1 MSAAR
6 AVGAAGDSAGRLQ
19 GEGMAEDQREA
30 AAPSR
35 ERWLLA
41 LHSSGESL
49 GVGLQGLADPGPARL
64 AVFPLGRALANG
76 LLESVESVLP
86 AAAWPR
92 LARLAV
98 ALGPGGFTG
107 TRLTVAL
114 ARTLAQQLA
123 LPLDG
128 VGSFAL
134 MARRLLAAPEPPAS
148 PFWLVQELPRRGLVA
163 GLYGVDPAAS
173 GGALEISAPRLYR
186 DEAALA
192 EAGALL
198 VTPSAAATG
207 PVVAGGAGDGAPPS
221 VLRRCPALVVLPEDV
236 DQLLR
241 CSQTAAVAARPAPW
255 QMVLPLYPTSP
266 VGPTP

>member
-1 MSAAR
+1 MSA
-6 AVGAAGDSAGRLQ
+6 L
-19 GEGMAEDQREA
+19 
-30 AAPSR
+30 PP
-35 ERWLLA
+35 RWLLA

-49 GVGLQGLADPGPARL
+49 GVGLLDLAAEAPPRL

-86 AAAWPR
+86 ATAWPQ
-92 LARLAV
+92 LGRLAV

-128 VGSFAL
+128 VGSFTL
-134 MARRLLAAPEPPAS
+134 IARRLQAAAEPPAS

-163 GLYGVDPAAS
+163 GLYGADPEEP
-173 GGALEISAPRLYR
+173 GGALEISSPRLYR
-186 DEAALA
+186 DEVALA
-192 EAGALL
+192 EAGASL
-198 VTPSAAATG
+198 VPAAAG
-207 PVVAGGAGDGAPPS
+207 EGAPPPA
-221 VLRRCPALVVLPEDV
+221 LRRCPALVVLPEDV

-241 CSQTAAVAARPAPW
+241 CSRAAAVAARPAPW

-266 VGPTP
+266 VDPTP

>member
-1 MSAAR
+1 MSAA
-6 AVGAAGDSAGRLQ
+6 AAAG
-19 GEGMAEDQREA
+19 
-30 AAPSR
+30 R

-49 GVGLQGLADPGPARL
+49 GVGLQDLADSAPARL

-92 LARLAV
+92 LGRLAV

-134 MARRLLAAPEPPAS
+134 MARRLLAGAEPPGS

-163 GLYGVDPAAS
+163 GLYGADPAGS

-186 DEAALA
+186 DAAALA

-198 VTPSAAATG
+198 VPATG
-207 PVVAGGAGDGAPPS
+207 PVVA
-221 VLRRCPALVVLPEDV
+221 VLPRCPALVVLPEDV

-241 CSQTAAVAARPAPW
+241 CSQAAALAARPAPW
-255 QMVLPLYPTSP
+255 QTVLPLYPTSP
-266 VGPTP
+266 VDPTP

>member
-1 MSAAR
+1 MSLAR
-6 AVGAAGDSAGRLQ
+6 PVGAAGDAAGSLEAEGVAEGQ
-19 GEGMAEDQREA
+19 GEAQGQREA
-30 AAPSR
+30 EGQRLAEGQPEAAATGG

-49 GVGLQGLADPGPARL
+49 GVGLQGLADSAPARL

-76 LLESVESVLP
+76 LLESVEAVLP

-92 LARLAV
+92 LGRLAV

-134 MARRLLAAPEPPAS
+134 MARRLLAGPEPPAS

-163 GLYGVDPAAS
+163 GLYAVDPAGS

-186 DEAALA
+186 DEVALA

-198 VTPSAAATG
+198 VPS
-207 PVVAGGAGDGAPPS
+207 P
-221 VLRRCPALVVLPEDV
+221 RRCPALVVLPEDV

-241 CSQTAAVAARPAPW
+241 CSQAAAVAARPAPW
-255 QMVLPLYPTSP
+255 QTVLPLYPTSP
-266 VGPTP
+266 VGPTL